1 MAEPRI
7 SSTACSDHSTV
18 LTGAYPHADQDD
30 EPRPLEG
37 ARRNS
42 VHRVLLM
49 LAAALLLAAALFPAA
64 TLAEERDSKA
74 VEIAQGVPDSV
85 FTSPEPVASE

>member
-1 MAEPRI
+1 
-7 SSTACSDHSTV
+7 
-18 LTGAYPHADQDD
+18 
-30 EPRPLEG
+30 
-37 ARRNS
+37 
-42 VHRVLLM
+42 M